1 MDVTIDQKIEALTN
15 ELHETQSKL
24 ADTQH
29 ELDEVKQNAPKSS
42 RSGEWQALRKEIR
55 EYVNSLDGK
64 KVGREWSLTD
74 AINTVIR
81 FHVNVKNVSQIDE
94 TNIDEA
100 RKTFEAL
107 KKII

>member
-1 MDVTIDQKIEALTN
+1 MDVTIDQKIEKLTN

-42 RSGEWQALRKEIR
+42 RSGEWQALRKEISG
-55 EYVNSLDGK
+55 YVNSLTGM
-64 KVGREWSLTD
+64 KVGRLTSLND
-74 AINTVIR
+74 AIGTVIR
-81 FHVNVKNVSQIDE
+81 FHVNIRNVSQIDG